1 MSQLSFSLYYFL
13 LQLFASGGGGCCDC
27 GDPEAWTSGVYC
39 DLHEP
44 VQGNNQEVYRFLLF
58 SESRVYVYLY
68 IFNNE
73 HLLIEFARHLCPTMR
88 EQLLDIPWEP
98 WDFPQPPN

>member
-1 MSQLSFSLYYFL
+1 MWMVSVFISGEEVSIF

-44 VQGNNQEVYRFLLF
+44 VQGSEQEVGIFDIFPFIGLV
-58 SESRVYVYLY
+58 EY
-68 IFNNE
+68 IS
-73 HLLIEFARHLCPTMR
+73 IATA
-88 EQLLDIPWEP
+88 
-98 WDFPQPPN
+98 